1 MANKSKG
8 FVVFAQRRASGTPY
22 WLVRGSVDGRQVRK
36 EFADRS
42 GALAYAEQQNSALNG
57 AAPEQSQVLTH
68 LSSDVVRNAETAAR
82 QLDRDFP
89 GTGLLDLLDHYRAS
103 AHLLPPGTAD
113 KVGARLHQ
121 IRQKYPDADLPF
133 IVSWFATNFR
143 PPKSSLV
150 LRIALEHYLA
160 DADRRR
166 QTGSLSEPQFR
177 GIGKEM
183 TRLENFFSPEEPIAN
198 LTSVRLQ
205 EYLRESMRKPGDS
218 GFANKTWSNRRGYLT
233 TFFGFCVTE
242 GWVEQNAATGIRNYR
257 RRELA
262 KPTPVVLT
270 VSAARELMEF
280 VETFHGGRLVPFY
293 ALCLFAGI
301 RPDWQ
306 DGEISK
312 IEERLFD
319 LPRRRLSL
327 PPEKTKTRRK
337 RDVVLQPNLVAWLTK
352 YPLSNYPIICT
363 NFKKLR
369 IKVQRRFR
377 PGHDVLRHSYC
388 SYLVGKFRSVGDTAL
403 QAGNSERV
411 IWSNYLDLVSPED
424 ADAFWKIGPVAT
436 ANVTTTSDK
445 PSLAAT
451 PVSE

>member
-1 MANKSKG
+1 
-8 FVVFAQRRASGTPY
+8 
-22 WLVRGSVDGRQVRK
+22 
-36 EFADRS
+36 
-42 GALAYAEQQNSALNG
+42 
-57 AAPEQSQVLTH
+57 
-68 LSSDVVRNAETAAR
+68 
-82 QLDRDFP
+82 
-89 GTGLLDLLDHYRAS
+89 
-103 AHLLPPGTAD
+103 
-113 KVGARLHQ
+113 
-121 IRQKYPDADLPF
+121 
-133 IVSWFATNFR
+133 
-143 PPKSSLV
+143 
-150 LRIALEHYLA
+150 
-160 DADRRR
+160 
-166 QTGSLSEPQFR
+166 
-177 GIGKEM
+177 
-183 TRLENFFSPEEPIAN
+183 
-198 LTSVRLQ
+198 
-205 EYLRESMRKPGDS
+205 
-218 GFANKTWSNRRGYLT
+218 
-233 TFFGFCVTE
+233 
-242 GWVEQNAATGIRNYR
+242 
-257 RRELA
+257 
-262 KPTPVVLT
+262 
-270 VSAARELMEF
+270 MEF

-411 IWSNYLDLVSPED
+411 IWSNYLDLVSEED
-424 ADAFWKIGPVAT
+424 ADAFWKIRPIAT
-436 ANVTTTSDK
+436 APTNVSTDSNPLSLTATST
-445 PSLAAT
+445 SN
-451 PVSE
+451 